1 MDDFA
6 VIIFSRYYTLNDKL
20 SYYYFQALWFLLD
33 KNHTPPLVGDD
44 KMINYVAYKEVAK
57 EAGEKCR

>member
-1 MDDFA
+1 M
-6 VIIFSRYYTLNDKL
+6 LNDKL

-57 EAGEKCR
+57 EAGEKCK